1 MEGWQ
6 TWILEETINFF
17 GNVPEWI
24 GESLSFLRR
33 LSLRSNFF
41 DGDIPKQLC
50 LLSRLQV
57 LDLANSDL
65 SGEIPQCLGT

>member
-1 MEGWQ
+1 MAN
-6 TWILEETINFF
+6 LELGGNNFF

-24 GESLSFLRR
+24 GESLLFLQR

-50 LLSRLQV
+50 LLSPL
-57 LDLANSDL
+57 
-65 SGEIPQCLGT
+65 